1 MGGCLSTSQTAAG
14 EGNDAMVGTRGKSG
28 AFAVGDGQV
37 KSGISEGLEAGDGL
51 VASSEVAVVQGMR
64 MSVSGGGSDSDDRK
78 MNEGE
83 MGTCV
88 TEQQEHEMNNYN
100 DRQGGGASHSGRNDS
115 GMNDLPQSLF
125 AVPPGK
131 TADEE
136 ERVRLLRALNI
147 LDTEEEERFNSITKL
162 VSSVFKCPIAAISL
176 VDEERQWFKAAE
188 GLGSVRETSRDDS
201 FCGHVIVQNG
211 GSMMIVND
219 ALLDARFSANPLVI
233 GEPGIRFYAGAPL
246 ISSVNGIKYGS
257 LCVIDTK
264 PHPAVGSQEL
274 TILSQFAD
282 LAVREIE
289 KDKLELLQKIVQ
301 DNRSFSS
308 PSSANGSGRSSS
320 HVEISSHTWGLQRAV
335 DCFGEGVLLL
345 DMSQSG
351 WNILYG
357 NSPMSQLLGVDLEPM
372 MGKGFW
378 EFFIAG
384 TFERQEAVTSASSG
398 DPFSMAITFQNA
410 YHPEPEM
417 FSIDFRPASN
427 SALSQMPLSGI
438 PAYALSGR
446 SSASSDVDTSN
457 VKNEC
462 RYYFAITRP
471 QNKSLGS
478 DTGSV
483 DSGGSMKLNLS
494 KVFPTVFKDV
504 RLGPLIGRGAYGRV
518 YRGTWNGNIVAV
530 KVITSNDPNLKS
542 HETDT
547 RQEGSGKGHRG
558 IFEAALSAALSHPN
572 VVHTYQYAVRRVK
585 REAMEGEERQ
595 ILSEVWLI
603 AEFCNRGPLLTAIE
617 RGAFLTQPSAQYG
630 QPNLIAVLQ
639 TLQEIAAA
647 MQYLHSHDVVHGD
660 LTGGNVLL
668 TSSDKDARGFTAKVV
683 DFGLSR
689 VCSEDGLRTKTM
701 GCAEYM

>member
-14 EGNDAMVGTRGKSG
+14 GGDDAIEGGNERRGLPRDQVVNVSDSLGTMGY
-28 AFAVGDGQV
+28 AN
-37 KSGISEGLEAGDGL
+37 
-51 VASSEVAVVQGMR
+51 SSEKAGGAMQGMR
-64 MSVSGGGSDSDDRK
+64 GSVNLDGSDSDHRK

-83 MGTCV
+83 SLETCGA
-88 TEQQEHEMNNYN
+88 TQQQEDDMNNYN
-100 DRQGGGASHSGRNDS
+100 DRQGGGAPSYSGRSES
-115 GMNDLPQSLF
+115 GMNAMQQSPF
-125 AVPPGK
+125 AVSPGK
-131 TADEE
+131 TADEDD
-136 ERVRLLRALNI
+136 RIRLLRALNI

-201 FCGHVIVQNG
+201 FCGHAIVQNG

-219 ALLDARFSANPLVI
+219 ALLDARFSSNPLVI

-246 ISSVNGIKYGS
+246 VSSVNGIKYGS
-257 LCVIDTK
+257 LCVLDTK
-264 PHPAVGSQEL
+264 PHPAVGSEEL
-274 TILSQFAD
+274 MILSQFAD

-289 KDKLELLQKIVQ
+289 KDKLELLQKIVN

-308 PSSANGSGRSSS
+308 PSSAYGSGRSSS
-320 HVEISSHTWGLQRAV
+320 HVDISSHTWGLQRAA

-345 DMSQSG
+345 DMSQPA
-351 WNILYG
+351 WTVLYG
-357 NSPMSQLLGVDLEPM
+357 NSPMTQLLGMDLDPM

-384 TFERQEAVTSASSG
+384 TFERQEAVTFASSG
-398 DPFSMAITFQNA
+398 DPFSMSIAFQNA
-410 YHPEPEM
+410 YHPNPEM
-417 FSIDFRPASN
+417 FSVDFRPASN
-427 SALSQMPLSGI
+427 SVFSQMPLSGI

-446 SSASSDVDTSN
+446 SSASSDVDTSG
-457 VKNEC
+457 KIDC

-471 QNKSLGS
+471 QSKSLGS

-483 DSGGSMKLNLS
+483 GSGGDVKLNLS

-530 KVITSNDPNLKS
+530 KVITSNDPNLRNY
-542 HETDT
+542 ETDT
-547 RQEGSGKGHRG
+547 RQEGSGRGHRG

-572 VVHTYQYAVRRVK
+572 VVHTYQYAVRKVK
-585 REAMEGEERQ
+585 REAKEGEERQ

>member
-14 EGNDAMVGTRGKSG
+14 EVDDAIPIELGNN
-28 AFAVGDGQV
+28 
-37 KSGISEGLEAGDGL
+37 E
-51 VASSEVAVVQGMR
+51 
-64 MSVSGGGSDSDDRK
+64 SVSTSDQGVKVSDSLGHAPSRTGGAMPDMRTSVNLEGSDSDDRK

-83 MGTCV
+83 SLKTRDV
-88 TEQQEHEMNNYN
+88 TEQQEDEMNNYN
-100 DRQGGGASHSGRNDS
+100 DRQGGGASHSGRIDS
-115 GMNDLPQSLF
+115 GMNALSQSPF
-125 AVPPGK
+125 AVLPCK

-136 ERVRLLRALNI
+136 ERIRLLRALNI
-147 LDTEEEERFNSITKL
+147 LDTEEEKRFNSITTL
-162 VSSVFKCPIAAISL
+162 VSSVFKCPMAAISL

-188 GLGSVRETSRDDS
+188 GLGSVRETSRNDS
-201 FCGHVIVQNG
+201 FCGHAIVQNG

-219 ALLDARFSANPLVI
+219 ALLDARFSSNPLVV

-246 ISSVNGIKYGS
+246 VSSVNGIKYGS

-264 PHPAVGSQEL
+264 PHPTVGSEEL
-274 TILSQFAD
+274 MILSQFAD

-289 KDKLELLQKIVQ
+289 KDKLELLQKIVH
-301 DNRSFSS
+301 DNRSLSS
-308 PSSANGSGRSSS
+308 PSSAYGSGRSSS
-320 HVEISSHTWGLQRAV
+320 HLDISSHTWGLQRAA

-345 DMSQSG
+345 DMSLPG

-357 NSPMSQLLGVDLEPM
+357 NSPMAQLLGIDLDPM

-384 TFERQEAVTSASSG
+384 TFERQEAMTFASSG
-398 DPFSMAITFQNA
+398 EPFSMSTTFQNA
-410 YHPEPEM
+410 YHPNPEM
-417 FSIDFRPASN
+417 FSVDFRPASN
-427 SALSQMPLSGI
+427 SALSPMPLSGI
-438 PAYALSGR
+438 PAHALSGR
-446 SSASSDVDTSN
+446 SSASSDLDGSG
-457 VKNEC
+457 KLEC

-478 DTGSV
+478 DTGSQG
-483 DSGGSMKLNLS
+483 SGSDIKLNLS

-530 KVITSNDPNLKS
+530 KVITSNDPNLRS
-542 HETDT
+542 YETDT
-547 RQEGSGKGHRG
+547 RQEGSGRGHRG

-572 VVHTYQYAVRRVK
+572 VVHTYQYAVRKVK
-585 REAMEGEERQ
+585 REAREGEARQ
-595 ILSEVWLI
+595 VLSEVWLI